1 MSRQSDQGCQI
12 LGSDAPVTFHL
23 RCAAPGWP
31 WAMVGPDG
39 EPFPLTPTQ
48 AANLLQ
54 AAVGKRKAMGIMW
67 RWIAESE
74 LEQLEVA
81 ND

>member
-1 MSRQSDQGCQI
+1 MSKPKKADSDFSVDTQ
-12 LGSDAPVTFHL
+12 VTLDL

-31 WAMVGPDG
+31 WAMVGADN
-39 EPFPLTPTQ
+39 EPVYLTPTQ

-67 RWIAESE
+67 RWVAESE